1 MAVRLQFSLKYFL
14 TELLML
20 AMALGL
26 TTALLT
32 GVPGWFRS
40 PGQTSILEVM
50 AILLGLFSAAGFWGA
65 ALGGLFG
72 QMKIG
77 GRIAAYACLACLG
90 LVTLYV
96 SGMYLAIA
104 RLSQ

>member
-1 MAVRLQFSLKYFL
+1 MASRLPFSIKYL
-14 TELLML
+14 LMELLML
-20 AMALGL
+20 VTAMGL
-26 TTALLT
+26 TRALLT
-32 GVPGWFRS
+32 GVPEWLRS
-40 PGQTSILEVM
+40 PGQPSILEVM

-65 ALGGLFG
+65 AIGGLFG
-72 QMKIG
+72 QMKVG
-77 GRIAAYACLACLG
+77 GRIAAYACLVCLG